1 MLLLALIFLIKIE
14 PSLTLATTVA
24 TSSTSSASNNIIIL
38 SQYQLQNDSYFTHLV
53 YDKKRACL
61 YAGATNRIIQF
72 NKNLTVI
79 NSSVTGPKQDSPT
92 ACHAGG
98 CPDDVETIETNNY
111 NKILILN
118 TFGDS
123 LITCGSV
130 HQGACEIYE
139 NLNNFPKAPK
149 YIELPLVANDE
160 NSSSYAFIGPSRYT
174 AWQREDILY
183 VGTTFTNVGDYRDNV
198 PAIASRKLDDLNY
211 AEFSIQQSNI
221 NIDVKY
227 RDHFLVN
234 YIYGFNSTDYAYFV
248 IVQKKNHL
256 VEEAGYHT
264 RLARICVTDPNYDS
278 YTEVTLSCMV
288 KNQDYNILRDAK
300 LTEAGIRLAQ
310 KFGIR
315 KDDQVLVTTFSPS
328 KEITSETQNS
338 SAICVY
344 TLKEIEEMFN
354 ENIHMCFNGTI
365 KDRNLGYI
373 SGSILDG
380 KCPLVG
386 SIGNIHDFCH
396 AGLKISGV
404 AAITANAIFNFDS
417 ESVTSVTTTI
427 TGPHTVAFL
436 GTTEGNIKKVLLS
449 EPSAGEYDRVEV
461 DADNTILPD
470 TMVSPEQ
477 EYLFVLSRKKI
488 SKIKIENC
496 ASHTTCSSCLE
507 SRDPF
512 CGELQISF
520 IHAQLNVNLILIF
533 YIYIY
538 LFFINLFIYLTGWCS
553 LEKRCTVR
561 SACQRD
567 TSASRWLSIG
577 IGQQC
582 IDFETAIPDK
592 IPINQMTTVNLV
604 IKTLPEL
611 PLNAKYKCVFGNSTP
626 IDATVTDNGLI
637 CQTPQLK
644 YRPSIELGKD
654 HALVPLSVRSR

>member
-1 MLLLALIFLIKIE
+1 MTVRIALHQVTSCTALVFLLLLIKIKL
-14 PSLTLATTVA
+14 SATT
-24 TSSTSSASNNIIIL
+24 SNVIL

-53 YDKKRACL
+53 YDKKRSCL
-61 YAGATNRIIQF
+61 YAGATNRIIQL

-79 NSSVTGPKQDSPT
+79 NTSITGPKPDSPV
-92 ACHAGG
+92 CHAGG
-98 CPDDVETIETNNY
+98 CPEDVETVETNNF

-118 TFGDS
+118 NFGDT
-123 LITCGSV
+123 LISCGSL

-139 NLNNFPKAPK
+139 NLNVFPKSAK
-149 YIELPLVANDE
+149 YIDQPLAANDE

-183 VGTTFTNVGDYRDNV
+183 VGTTFTNAGDYRDNV

-234 YIYGFNSTDYAYFV
+234 YVFGFNSSDFAYFV
-248 IVQKKNHL
+248 IIQKKNHL
-256 VEEAGYHT
+256 QEEAGFHT

-278 YTEVTLSCMV
+278 YTEVTLTCMV
-288 KNQDYNILRDAK
+288 KGQDYNILRDAK
-300 LTEAGIRLAQ
+300 VTEAGSRLSQ
-310 KFGIR
+310 QLGIR
-315 KDDQVLVTTFSPS
+315 KEDQVLVTVFSPS
-328 KEITSETQNS
+328 KEITSDTQNA

-344 TLKEIEEMFN
+344 TLKDIEEMFN
-354 ENIHMCFNGTI
+354 ENIHLCFNGTS
-365 KDRNLGYI
+365 KDRNLEYI

-380 KCPLVG
+380 KCPFG

-396 AGLKISGV
+396 AGLKISGSAPIV
-404 AAITANAIFNFDS
+404 ANALFNFDS
-417 ESVTSVTTTI
+417 ESITSITTTQ

-436 GTTEGNIKKVLLS
+436 GTSEGNIKKVLIS

-461 DADNTILPD
+461 DSENPILPD
-470 TMVSPEQ
+470 SMVSPDQ
-477 EYLFVLSRKKI
+477 DYLYVLSRKKI
-488 SKIKIENC
+488 TKMKIENC

-507 SRDPF
+507 SKDPF
-512 CGELQISF
+512 C
-520 IHAQLNVNLILIF
+520 
-533 YIYIY
+533 
-538 LFFINLFIYLTGWCS
+538 GWCS

-577 IGQQC
+577 VGQQC
-582 IDFETAIPDK
+582 IDFETVIPDR
-592 IPINQMTTVNLV
+592 IQINQMSSVNLV

-611 PLNAKYKCVFGNSTP
+611 PSNSKYKCVYGNSTPP
-626 IDATVTDNGLI
+626 IDATVTDNGLM
-637 CQTPQLK
+637 CQTPPLK
-644 YRPSIELGKD
+644 YRPAIEPGKD
-654 HALVPLSVRSR
+654 HILVPLSVRSRYNKSQSSVIIILLNLFFHLSLSLTLRL

>member
-1 MLLLALIFLIKIE
+1 MTVQRPKALHQITSTYTVIVVLLALILLIGIE
-14 PSLTLATTVA
+14 PSATTA
-24 TSSTSSASNNIIIL
+24 NNIIL
-38 SQYQLQNDSYFTHLV
+38 SQYQLPNDSYFTHLV
-53 YDKKRACL
+53 YDRKRSCL
-61 YAGATNRIIQF
+61 YAGAVNRIIQF

-79 NSSVTGPKQDSPT
+79 NSSITGPKPDSPS
-92 ACHAGG
+92 CHAGG
-98 CPDDVETIETNNY
+98 CPEDVETFETNNF

-118 TFGDS
+118 TYGDS
-123 LITCGSV
+123 LIACGSL

-160 NSSSYAFIGPSRYT
+160 NSSSYAYIGPSRYT

-234 YIYGFNSTDYAYFV
+234 YVYGFNSTDYAYFV

-278 YTEVTLSCMV
+278 YTEVTLTCLA
-288 KNQDYNILRDAK
+288 KGGQDYNILRDAK
-300 LTEAGIRLAQ
+300 LTEAGVRLGQ
-310 KFGIR
+310 KLGIR
-315 KDDQVLVTTFSPS
+315 KDDQVLVTAFSPS
-328 KEITSETQNS
+328 KEITSDTQNAT
-338 SAICVY
+338 AICVY
-344 TLKEIEEMFN
+344 TLKDIEEMFN

-404 AAITANAIFNFDS
+404 AAISANALFTFDS
-417 ESVTSVTTTI
+417 ESVTAISTTL

-436 GTTEGNIKKVLLS
+436 GTTEGNIKKILLS

-461 DADNTILPD
+461 DADNMILSD

-477 EYLFVLSRKKI
+477 DYLFVLSRRKI
-488 SKIKIENC
+488 TKMKIENC

-507 SRDPF
+507 SKDPF
-512 CGELQISF
+512 C
-520 IHAQLNVNLILIF
+520 
-533 YIYIY
+533 
-538 LFFINLFIYLTGWCS
+538 GWCS

-577 IGQQC
+577 VGQQC

-592 IPINQMTTVNLV
+592 VPINQMTTVNLV

-611 PLNAKYKCVFGNSTP
+611 PANAKYKCVFGNSTP
-626 IDATVTDNGLI
+626 IDAAVTDNGLI

-644 YRPSIELGKD
+644 HRPNIELGKD
-654 HALVPLSVRSR
+654 HILVPLSVRSR

>member
-1 MLLLALIFLIKIE
+1 MTVHRLKVLHQITSTTAILQLLALILLIGRIG
-14 PSLTLATTVA
+14 PSITTAAAT
-24 TSSTSSASNNIIIL
+24 NIIL
-38 SQYQLQNDSYFTHLV
+38 SQYQLQNDSSYFTHLV
-53 YDKKRACL
+53 YDRKRSCL

-79 NSSVTGPKQDSPT
+79 NTAITGPKPDSSS
-92 ACHAGG
+92 CHAGG
-98 CPDDVETIETNNY
+98 CPEDVETTETNNF

-118 TFGDS
+118 TYGDS
-123 LITCGSV
+123 LIACGSL

-139 NLNNFPKAPK
+139 TLNNFPKVPK
-149 YIELPLVANDE
+149 YIELPVVANDE

-234 YIYGFNSTDYAYFV
+234 YVYGFNSSDYAYFV

-278 YTEVTLSCMV
+278 YTEVSLTCLS
-288 KNQDYNILRDAK
+288 KGGQDYNILRDAK
-300 LTEAGIRLAQ
+300 LTEAGVRLGQ

-328 KEITSETQNS
+328 KEITSEVQNAT
-338 SAICVY
+338 AICVY
-344 TLKEIEEMFN
+344 TLKEIEDMFN

-380 KCPLVG
+380 KCPVVG

-404 AAITANAIFNFDS
+404 AAITSNALFTFES
-417 ESVTSVTTTI
+417 ESVTSISTTL

-449 EPSAGEYDRVEV
+449 EPSANEYDRVEV
-461 DADNTILPD
+461 DPDNIILPD

-477 EYLFVLSRKKI
+477 DYLYVLSRKKI
-488 SKIKIENC
+488 TKMKIENC

-507 SRDPF
+507 SKDPF
-512 CGELQISF
+512 C
-520 IHAQLNVNLILIF
+520 
-533 YIYIY
+533 
-538 LFFINLFIYLTGWCS
+538 GWCS

-577 IGQQC
+577 VGQQC

-592 IPINQMTTVNLV
+592 VPINQMTTVNLV

-611 PLNAKYKCVFGNSTP
+611 PVNAKYKCVFGNSTP
-626 IDATVTDNGLI
+626 IDASVTENGLI
-637 CQTPQLK
+637 CQTPQTK

-654 HALVPLSVRSR
+654 HVLVPLAVRSRYVLIKLLKFI

>member
-1 MLLLALIFLIKIE
+1 MTVHRPKVLHQITSTTTAILQLLALILLIGIG
-14 PSLTLATTVA
+14 PLATT
-24 TSSTSSASNNIIIL
+24 STAANNIIL
-38 SQYQLQNDSYFTHLV
+38 SQYQLQNDSYFTHLA
-53 YDKKRACL
+53 YDRKRSCL

-79 NSSVTGPKQDSPT
+79 NTSITGPKPDSPS
-92 ACHAGG
+92 CHAGG
-98 CPDDVETIETNNY
+98 CPEDIETIETSNF
-111 NKILILN
+111 NKILMLN
-118 TFGDS
+118 SFGDA
-123 LITCGSV
+123 LIACGSLR
-130 HQGACEIYE
+130 QGACEIYE

-149 YIELPLVANDE
+149 YIELPVVANDE

-174 AWQREDILY
+174 TWQREDILY

-234 YIYGFNSTDYAYFV
+234 YVYGFNSTDYAYFV

-278 YTEVTLSCMV
+278 YTEVTLSCLGKGNV
-288 KNQDYNILRDAK
+288 DYNILRDAK
-300 LTEAGIRLAQ
+300 LTEAGSRLGQ

-315 KDDQVLVTTFSPS
+315 KDDQVLVTAFSPS
-328 KEITSETQNS
+328 KEISSETQN
-338 SAICVY
+338 ATAVCVY
-344 TLKEIEEMFN
+344 TLKEIEDMFN

-380 KCPLVG
+380 KCPVVG

-404 AAITANAIFNFDS
+404 AAITSNALFTFES
-417 ESVTSVTTTI
+417 ESVTSVVTTL

-461 DADNTILPD
+461 DADNIILPD

-477 EYLFVLSRKKI
+477 EYLYVLSRKKI
-488 SKIKIENC
+488 TKMKIENC
-496 ASHTTCSSCLE
+496 ASHTTCSSCLD

-512 CGELQISF
+512 C
-520 IHAQLNVNLILIF
+520 
-533 YIYIY
+533 
-538 LFFINLFIYLTGWCS
+538 GWCS

-577 IGQQC
+577 VGQQC

-592 IPINQMTTVNLV
+592 VPINQMTTVNLV

-611 PLNAKYKCVFGNSTP
+611 PSNAKYKCVFGNSTP
-626 IDATVTDNGLI
+626 IDAAVTENGLI
-637 CQTPQLK
+637 CQTPQPK
-644 YRPSIELGKD
+644 FRPSIELGKD
-654 HALVPLSVRSR
+654 HILVPLSVRSR